1 MSFVNIASRS
11 PSQTL
16 LLSAF
21 CLLTLSVFAT
31 GCAPS
36 KPNTLSADTVAT
48 QSIAATPDSTSAS
61 TPASKPATS
70 GTKRLVFITNGD
82 DPYWD
87 ALRSGLNDA
96 NEKLKLGEKGLKAV
110 MDVND
115 GTPQGQINKL
125 RQLQSQP
132 DVAGVAISVIN
143 ATNAV
148 IAGEMAKLMA
158 KGIPVITVD
167 SDIDRTKYRDSR
179 SFYLGTDNIVGGRV
193 LGQAAKVLLEGRGK
207 TSGGYVQFAGF
218 TDVDNA
224 SARMNGVR
232 EALGDSFIEKDR
244 MSDEMDLSRARDNV
258 RNAINNHRSDLVALV
273 GIWAYNAPAIAQI
286 VESSKLRKD
295 ITVVTFDAQAEAI
308 SDMAKGRI
316 DAMVVQNP
324 FMMGFETARLLTAL
338 IEKDESTIDTMF
350 PNRKQPISENP
361 TADIYTT
368 GLRLVVPNGDTSLK
382 KDQFD
387 ANVVEFMTLSEF
399 QAWLAKYNLKSS

>member
-1 MSFVNIASRS
+1 M
-11 PSQTL
+11 
-16 LLSAF
+16 LS
-21 CLLTLSVFAT
+21 LVTT
-31 GCAPS
+31 GCAPA
-36 KPNTLSADTVAT
+36 KPNTVAPDTTANPSTESNPESSVSAGGV
-48 QSIAATPDSTSAS
+48 
-61 TPASKPATS
+61 
-70 GTKRLVFITNGD
+70 KRLVFITNGD

-96 NEKLKLGEKGLKAV
+96 NEKLKLGDKGLKAV

-143 ATNAV
+143 ASNAV
-148 IAGEMAKLMA
+148 IAGEMAKLQV
-158 KGIPVITVD
+158 KGIPVIAVD
-167 SDIDRTKYRDSR
+167 SDIDRSKYRDSR

-193 LGQAAKVLLEGRGK
+193 LGQAAKIILEARGK
-207 TSGGYVQFAGF
+207 TAGGYVQFAGF

-232 EALGDSFIEKDR
+232 EALGDGFTEKDR

-258 RNAINNHRSDLVALV
+258 RNAINNHRADLVALV

-286 VESSKLRKD
+286 VDSSNLRKD

-308 SDMAKGRI
+308 ADMAKGRI

-338 IEKDESTIDTMF
+338 LEKDETTLDTMF

-361 TADIYTT
+361 TADIFTT
-368 GLRLVVPNGDTSLK
+368 GLRLVAPESDTSLK

-387 ANVVEFMTLSEF
+387 DKIVEFMTLSEF

>member
-1 MSFVNIASRS
+1 MM
-11 PSQTL
+11 
-16 LLSAF
+16 LSM
-21 CLLTLSVFAT
+21 VIT
-31 GCAPS
+31 GCTPS
-36 KPNTLSADTVAT
+36 KPNTAAPDTTANPT
-48 QSIAATPDSTSAS
+48 AEATPESTASA
-61 TPASKPATS
+61 
-70 GTKRLVFITNGD
+70 GGVKRLVFITNGD

-96 NEKLKLGEKGLKAV
+96 NEKLKLGDKGLKAV

-143 ATNAV
+143 ASNAV
-148 IAGEMAKLMA
+148 IAGEMAKLQA
-158 KGIPVITVD
+158 KGIPVIAVD
-167 SDIDRTKYRDSR
+167 SDIDRSKYRDSR
-179 SFYLGTDNIVGGRV
+179 SFYLGTDNIVGGRM
-193 LGQAAKVLLEGRGK
+193 LGQAAKIILEARGK
-207 TSGGYVQFAGF
+207 TAGGYVQFAGF

-232 EALGDSFIEKDR
+232 EALGDGFTEKDR

-258 RNAINNHRSDLVALV
+258 RNAINNHRADLVALV

-286 VESSKLRKD
+286 VDSSNLRKD

-308 SDMAKGRI
+308 TDMAKGRI

-338 IEKDESTIDTMF
+338 LEKDEATIDSMF

-368 GLRLVVPNGDTSLK
+368 GLRLVAPDSDTSLK
-382 KDQFD
+382 KEQFD
-387 ANVVEFMTLSEF
+387 EKIVEFMTLSEF
-399 QAWLAKYNLKSS
+399 QEWLAKYNLKSS

>member
-1 MSFVNIASRS
+1 MMVG
-11 PSQTL
+11 
-16 LLSAF
+16 
-21 CLLTLSVFAT
+21 SVLVA

-36 KPNTLSADTVAT
+36 KPKTDDGAIIGSN
-48 QSIAATPDSTSAS
+48 TSAVD
-61 TPASKPATS
+61 TKGTAT

-82 DPYWD
+82 DPFWD

-96 NEKLKLGEKGLKAV
+96 NEKLRLGDKGLQAV

-125 RQLQSQP
+125 RQMQSQP

-143 ATNAV
+143 ASNAV
-148 IAGEMAKLMA
+148 IAGEMSKLRA
-158 KGIPVITVD
+158 KGIPVIAVD

-193 LGQAAKVLLEGRGK
+193 LGQAAKLILEARGK
-207 TSGGYVQFAGF
+207 TSGGFVQFAGF

-224 SARMNGVR
+224 SARMNGVQ
-232 EALGDSFIEKDR
+232 EALGKGFTEKDR

-286 VESSKLRKD
+286 VESSNLRKD

-308 SDMAKGRI
+308 SDMGKGRI

-324 FMMGFETARLLTAL
+324 FMMGFETARLLTAM

-350 PNRKQPISENP
+350 PNRAQPIAENP
-361 TADIYTT
+361 TADIFTT
-368 GLRLVVPNGDTSLK
+368 GLRLVVPKEDTVLK
-382 KDQFD
+382 KEQFD
-387 ANVVEFMTLSEF
+387 EKVVEFMTLPEF
-399 QAWLAKYNLKSS
+399 QEWLAKYNLKSS

>member
-1 MSFVNIASRS
+1 MMLSFVN
-11 PSQTL
+11 
-16 LLSAF
+16 
-21 CLLTLSVFAT
+21 T
-31 GCAPS
+31 GCAPA
-36 KPNTLSADTVAT
+36 KPNTPPADT
-48 QSIAATPDSTSAS
+48 AASPSKETTTELTAS
-61 TPASKPATS
+61 T
-70 GTKRLVFITNGD
+70 GGVKRLVFITNGD

-96 NEKLKLGEKGLKAV
+96 NEKLKLGDKGLKAV

-143 ATNAV
+143 ASNAV
-148 IAGEMAKLMA
+148 IAGEMAKLQA
-158 KGIPVITVD
+158 KGIPVIAVD

-179 SFYLGTDNIVGGRV
+179 SFYLGTDNIVGGRM
-193 LGQAAKVLLEGRGK
+193 LGQAAKIILEARGK
-207 TSGGYVQFAGF
+207 TAGGYVQFAGF

-232 EALGDSFIEKDR
+232 EALGDGFTEKDR

-258 RNAINNHRSDLVALV
+258 RNAINNHRADLVALV

-286 VESSKLRKD
+286 VDSSNLRKD

-308 SDMAKGRI
+308 ADMAKGRI

-338 IEKDESTIDTMF
+338 LEKDEATIDSMF

-368 GLRLVVPNGDTSLK
+368 GLRLVAPDSDTSLK
-382 KDQFD
+382 KEQFD
-387 ANVVEFMTLSEF
+387 DKIVEFMTLSEF

>member
-1 MSFVNIASRS
+1 MM
-11 PSQTL
+11 
-16 LLSAF
+16 LSM
-21 CLLTLSVFAT
+21 VIT

-36 KPNTLSADTVAT
+36 KPNTAAPDTTANPT
-48 QSIAATPDSTSAS
+48 AEATPESTASA
-61 TPASKPATS
+61 
-70 GTKRLVFITNGD
+70 GGVKRLVFITNGD

-96 NEKLKLGEKGLKAV
+96 NEKLKLGDKGLKAV

-143 ATNAV
+143 ASNAV
-148 IAGEMAKLMA
+148 IAGEMAKLQA
-158 KGIPVITVD
+158 KGIPVIAVD
-167 SDIDRTKYRDSR
+167 SDIDRSKYRDSR
-179 SFYLGTDNIVGGRV
+179 SFYLGTDNIVGGRM
-193 LGQAAKVLLEGRGK
+193 LGQAAKIILEARGK
-207 TSGGYVQFAGF
+207 TAGGYVQFAGF

-232 EALGDSFIEKDR
+232 EALGDGFTEKDR

-258 RNAINNHRSDLVALV
+258 RNAINNHRADLVALV

-286 VESSKLRKD
+286 VDSSNLRKD

-308 SDMAKGRI
+308 TDMAKGRI

-338 IEKDESTIDTMF
+338 LEKDEATIDSMF

-368 GLRLVVPNGDTSLK
+368 GLRLVAPDSDTSLK
-382 KDQFD
+382 KEQFD
-387 ANVVEFMTLSEF
+387 EKIVEFMTLSEF
-399 QAWLAKYNLKSS
+399 QEWLAKYNLKSS

>member
-1 MSFVNIASRS
+1 M
-11 PSQTL
+11 
-16 LLSAF
+16 LLS
-21 CLLTLSVFAT
+21 LVTT

-36 KPNTLSADTVAT
+36 KPNTAAPDTTANVNT
-48 QSIAATPDSTSAS
+48 EATPEPIASA
-61 TPASKPATS
+61 
-70 GTKRLVFITNGD
+70 GGLKRLVFITNGD

-96 NEKLKLGEKGLKAV
+96 NEKLKLGDKGLKAV

-143 ATNAV
+143 ASNAV
-148 IAGEMAKLMA
+148 IAGEMAKLQA
-158 KGIPVITVD
+158 KGIPVIAVD
-167 SDIDRTKYRDSR
+167 SDIDRSKYRDSR

-193 LGQAAKVLLEGRGK
+193 LGQAAKIILEARGK
-207 TSGGYVQFAGF
+207 TAGGYVQFAGF

-232 EALGDSFIEKDR
+232 EALGDGFTEKDR

-258 RNAINNHRSDLVALV
+258 RNAINNHRADLVALV

-286 VESSKLRKD
+286 VDSSNLRKD

-308 SDMAKGRI
+308 TDMAKGRI

-338 IEKDESTIDTMF
+338 LEKDEATLDTMF

-361 TADIYTT
+361 TADIFTT
-368 GLRLVVPNGDTSLK
+368 GLRVVAPDSDTSLK

-387 ANVVEFMTLSEF
+387 DKIVEFMTLSEF

>member
-1 MSFVNIASRS
+1 MMISMFM
-11 PSQTL
+11 
-16 LLSAF
+16 
-21 CLLTLSVFAT
+21 T
-31 GCAPS
+31 GCTPS
-36 KPNTLSADTVAT
+36 KPNTTPSET
-48 QSIAATPDSTSAS
+48 AATPGKETTTEPTAS
-61 TPASKPATS
+61 S
-70 GTKRLVFITNGD
+70 GGVKRLVFITNGD

-96 NEKLKLGEKGLKAV
+96 NEKLKLGDKGLKAV

-143 ATNAV
+143 ASNAV
-148 IAGEMAKLMA
+148 IAGEMAKLQA
-158 KGIPVITVD
+158 KGIPVIAVD

-179 SFYLGTDNIVGGRV
+179 SFYLGTDNIVGGRM
-193 LGQAAKVLLEGRGK
+193 LGQAAKIILEARGK
-207 TSGGYVQFAGF
+207 TAGGYVQFAGF

-232 EALGDSFIEKDR
+232 EALGDGFTEKDR

-258 RNAINNHRSDLVALV
+258 RNAINNHRADLVALV

-286 VESSKLRKD
+286 VDSSNLRKD

-308 SDMAKGRI
+308 ADMAKGRI

-338 IEKDESTIDTMF
+338 LEKDEATIDSMF

-368 GLRLVVPNGDTSLK
+368 GLRLVAPDSDTSLK
-382 KDQFD
+382 KEQFD
-387 ANVVEFMTLSEF
+387 DKIVEFMTLTEF

>member
-1 MSFVNIASRS
+1 MTAS
-11 PSQTL
+11 L
-16 LLSAF
+16 LL
-21 CLLTLSVFAT
+21 T

-36 KPNTLSADTVAT
+36 KPSVPKLESQSDSQSAAP
-48 QSIAATPDSTSAS
+48 ATP
-61 TPASKPATS
+61 PAPTTS
-70 GTKRLVFITNGD
+70 GPKRLVFITNGD

-96 NEKLKLGEKGLKAV
+96 NEKMKLADKGLKAV

-125 RQLQSQP
+125 RQMQSQP

-143 ATNAV
+143 ANNAV
-148 IAGEMAKLMA
+148 IAGELSKLRA

-167 SDIDRTKYRDSR
+167 SDVERTKYRDSR

-193 LGQAAKVLLEGRGK
+193 LGQAAKILLEAK
-207 TSGGYVQFAGF
+207 EKKSGGYVQFAGF

-224 SARMNGVR
+224 SARMDGVR
-232 EALGDSFIEKDR
+232 EALGDAYTEKDR

-258 RNAINNHRSDLVALV
+258 RNAMNNHRADLVALV

-286 VESSKLRKD
+286 VDGSDMRKD

-324 FMMGFETARLLTAL
+324 FMMGFETARLLTAM
-338 IEKDESTIDTMF
+338 IEKDDATLDSMF
-350 PNRKQPISENP
+350 PDRSKPISELP
-361 TADIYTT
+361 TADIFTT
-368 GLRLVVPNGDTSLK
+368 GLRLVVPDSESNLK
-382 KDQFD
+382 KEQFD
-387 ANVVEFMTLSEF
+387 PKIVEFMTLTEF